1 MVTLTPASLGV
12 ELEMVVACRKDGA
25 SHCVG
30 PFFSNLYAAKRARGE
45 AAQIETAEDGR
56 DIAVISALGYTSIAV
71 ASAQRDPLLPNV
83 PTVAE
88 SGVPGFATSGW
99 IGLLAPA
106 RTPPQI
112 VDQLH
117 TAVAKAL
124 KSEAVKKRMSEL
136 AFTPIGNSPAEFQT
150 FLSKEV
156 ALWGGVAAKAGV
168 QKE

>member
-1 MVTLTPASLGV
+1 M
-12 ELEMVVACRKDGA
+12 C
-25 SHCVG
+25 
-30 PFFSNLYAAKRARGE
+30 
-45 AAQIETAEDGR
+45 IR
-56 DIAVISALGYTSIAV
+56 D
-71 ASAQRDPLLPNV
+71 R
-83 PTVAE
+83 
-88 SGVPGFATSGW
+88 
-99 IGLLAPA
+99 
-106 RTPPQI
+106 
-112 VDQLH
+112 LH

>member
-1 MVTLTPASLGV
+1 MIDVMAGRVPLMFDSLPGVLTNVKSGSL
-12 ELEMVVACRKDGA
+12 
-25 SHCVG
+25 
-30 PFFSNLYAAKRARGE
+30 RA
-45 AAQIETAEDGR
+45 
-56 DIAVISALGYTSIAV
+56 IAV

-156 ALWGGVAAKAGV
+156 ALLGGVAAKAGV